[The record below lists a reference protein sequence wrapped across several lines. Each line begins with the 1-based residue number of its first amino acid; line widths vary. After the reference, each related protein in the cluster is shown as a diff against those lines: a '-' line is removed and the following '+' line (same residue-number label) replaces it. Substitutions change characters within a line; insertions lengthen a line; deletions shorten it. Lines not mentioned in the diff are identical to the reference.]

1 MWETAWDD
9 NRMDDDFAQRLA
21 AELQRVKAQAARAQA
36 AQTAR

>member
-21 AELQRVKAQAARAQA
+21 AELQHVKAQAARAQA